1 MKQSMFYIPT
11 LKESPKDA
19 EAKSHALMIRSGMIK
34 QTAAGIYTY
43 LPLGLKVLKKIEA
56 IVREEH
62 NALGC
67 SEVLMPALQPKD
79 LWEESGR
86 WEVYGPELMRLKDRK
101 DREFCLG
108 PTHEEVITALVRD
121 YLNSYKKLPA
131 ALYQIQTKFRDEMRP
146 RFGLMRGREF
156 IMKDLYTFHA
166 TEDSL
171 NAWYEDVKQ
180 MYVRIFERCGLVT
193 KMVASTTGEI
203 GGLEAHEFMVMS
215 EVGEDTVVYCENAP
229 DAYNIEA
236 TTLRPGDPCPDGNG
250 VVLSAEGIE
259 VGNTFK
265 IGTKYSSSMQ
275 AYFQDENGQRQPIL
289 MASYGIGIGRT
300 LMAVVE
306 QHSTDEG
313 LIWPENLSPFDL
325 HLMPLNGV
333 TEEVEALYQSLKA
346 SFDVLMDDRD
356 ERPGVKFND
365 AKLIGIPIKVI
376 LGRGFEAG
384 TVELEIKG
392 DKKDVPVAD
401 LIATIEKINRA

>member
-34 QTAAGIYTY
+34 QTAAGVYTY

-62 NALGC
+62 HALGC

-86 WEVYGPELMRLKDRK
+86 WSVYGPELMRLKDRK

-121 YLNSYKKLPA
+121 YLISYKKLPA
-131 ALYQIQTKFRDEMRP
+131 ALYQIQTKYRDEMRP

-166 TEDSL
+166 DEASL
-171 NAWYEDVKQ
+171 NQWYEDVKA
-180 MYVRIFERCGLVT
+180 MYTRIFERCGLET
-193 KMVASTTGEI
+193 KIVASTTGEI

-215 EVGEDTVVYCENAP
+215 EVGEDTVLYCENSSE
-229 DAYNIEA
+229 AYNIEA
-236 TTLRPGDPCPDGNG
+236 TTKRPGDPCEGGG
-250 VVLSAEGIE
+250 VVRSAEGIE

-265 IGTKYSSSMQ
+265 IGTKYSSSMN
-275 AYFQDENGQRQPIL
+275 AFFQTNDGQRQPIL
-289 MASYGIGIGRT
+289 MASYGIGISRT

-306 QHSTDEG
+306 QHATDKG
-313 LIWPENLSPFDL
+313 LIWPKALSPFDI
-325 HLMPLNGV
+325 HLIPLNDIDSDID
-333 TEEVEALYQSLKA
+333 ALYQSLSKDY
-346 SFDVLMDDRD
+346 DVLIDDRD

-365 AKLIGIPIKVI
+365 AELIGIPIKVI
-376 LGRGFEAG
+376 CGRGFSEG
-384 TVELEIKG
+384 IVEFEYQGVKKEVKLTDLAQEIIQ
-392 DKKDVPVAD
+392 AH
-401 LIATIEKINRA
+401 TR

>member
-19 EAKSHALMIRSGMIK
+19 EAKSHGLMIRSGMIK

-62 NALGC
+62 HALGC

-86 WEVYGPELMRLKDRK
+86 WSVYGPELMRLKDRK

-108 PTHEEVITALVRD
+108 PTHEEVITAIVRD
-121 YLNSYKKLPA
+121 HLNSYKKLPA
-131 ALYQIQTKFRDEMRP
+131 ALYQIQTKYRDEMRP

-156 IMKDLYTFHA
+156 IMKDLYTFHKDEA
-166 TEDSL
+166 SL
-171 NAWYEDVKQ
+171 NAWYEDVKS
-180 MYVRIFERCGLVT
+180 MYTRIFERCGLET
-193 KMVASTTGEI
+193 KIVSSNTGEI

-215 EVGEDTVVYCENAP
+215 EVGEDTVVYCENASE
-229 DAYNIEA
+229 AFNIEA
-236 TTLRPGDPCPDGNG
+236 TSMRPGDPCEGGG
-250 VVLSAEGIE
+250 VVQSAEGIE

-265 IGTKYSSSMQ
+265 IGTKYSSSMN
-275 AYFQDENGQRQPIL
+275 AYFQDDEGKRQPIL
-289 MASYGIGIGRT
+289 MASYGIGISRT

-306 QHSTDEG
+306 QHSTEKG
-313 LIWPENLSPFDL
+313 LIWPKALSPFDI
-325 HLMPLNGV
+325 HLIPLNAV
-333 TEEVEALYQSLKA
+333 DDDIEALYQSL
-346 SFDVLMDDRD
+346 SQDYDVLIDDRD

-365 AKLIGIPIKVI
+365 AELIGIPIKVI
-376 LGRGFEAG
+376 CGRSFNEGIVEFEHQG
-384 TVELEIKG
+384 VKKDMPLSELATEIKRIQQ
-392 DKKDVPVAD
+392 
-401 LIATIEKINRA
+401 L

>member
-11 LKESPKDA
+11 LKETPKDA
-19 EAKSHALMIRSGMIK
+19 EAKSHGLMIRSGMIK

-62 NALGC
+62 NLLGC
-67 SEVLMPALQPKD
+67 SEVLMPALQPRD

-86 WEVYGPELMRLKDRK
+86 WSVYGPELMRLKDRK

-131 ALYQIQTKFRDEMRP
+131 ALYQIQTKYRDEMRP

-166 TEDSL
+166 DEDSL
-171 NAWYEDVKQ
+171 NQWYDDVKA
-180 MYVRIFERCGLVT
+180 MYQRIFQRCGLAT
-193 KMVASTTGEI
+193 KVVASNTGEI

-215 EVGEDTVVYCENAP
+215 EVGEDTVVYCENASE
-229 DAYNIEA
+229 AYNIDA
-236 TTLRPGDPCPDGNG
+236 TTMRPGDPCEGGG
-250 VVLSAEGIE
+250 VVQSAEGIE

-265 IGTKYSSSMQ
+265 IGTKYATAMN
-275 AYFQDENGQRQPIL
+275 AYFQAMDGTRHPIL

-306 QHSTDEG
+306 QHATEKG
-313 LIWPENLSPFDL
+313 LIWPRALSPFDI
-325 HLMPLNGV
+325 HLLPLQGV
-333 TEEVEALYQSLKA
+333 DEAVEDLYQSLKVTY
-346 SFDVLMDDRD
+346 DVLIDDRD

-365 AKLIGIPIKVI
+365 AALIGIPLKVVC
-376 LGRGFEAG
+376 GRSFQDGRVEFEYQG
-384 TVELEIKG
+384 EKKEVSLTDLPEEIAK
-392 DKKDVPVAD
+392 A
-401 LIATIEKINRA
+401 LQE

>member
-56 IVREEH
+56 IVRDEH
-62 NALGC
+62 QKLGC
-67 SEVLMPALQPKD
+67 SEVLMPALQPRD

-86 WEVYGPELMRLKDRK
+86 WDVYGPELMRLKDRK

-131 ALYQIQTKFRDEMRP
+131 ALYQIQTKYRDEMRP

-166 TEDSL
+166 DEASL
-171 NAWYEDVKQ
+171 NQWYDDVLA
-180 MYVRIFERCGLVT
+180 MYFRIFKRCGLET
-193 KMVASTTGEI
+193 KMVASSTGEI

-215 EVGEDTVVYCENAP
+215 EVGEDTVVYCENSSE
-229 DAYNIEA
+229 AYNIEA
-236 TTLRPGDPCPDGNG
+236 TSLRPGDPCEGGG
-250 VVLSAEGIE
+250 VVLAAEGIE

-265 IGTKYSSSMQ
+265 IGTKYSSTMD
-275 AYFQDENGQRQPIL
+275 AYFQDESGTRQPIL

-306 QHSTDEG
+306 QHATEKG
-313 LIWPENLSPFDL
+313 LIWPESLSPFDI
-325 HLMPLNGV
+325 HLMPLNAID
-333 TEEVEALYQSLKA
+333 EPVEQLYQSLLNDY
-346 SFDVLMDDRD
+346 DVLIDDRD

-365 AKLIGIPIKVI
+365 AELIGIPIKI
-376 LGRGFEAG
+376 ICGRGMNEGRVEFEYQGSKKEVSLNDIAQ
-384 TVELEIKG
+384 EIK
-392 DKKDVPVAD
+392 
-401 LIATIEKINRA
+401 TILNR